1 MSRATANSTARSRHY
16 RQRRRAGKVQ
26 LTIEIDEA
34 GLEALLAHH
43 GLVPASGC
51 DDRHATARA
60 LEQLLQLLIA
70 ADAAQHNQ

>member
-1 MSRATANSTARSRHY
+1 MMGASSTARSRHF
-16 RQRRRAGKVQ
+16 RQRKRAGKVQ

-34 GLEALLAHH
+34 GLEVLLAHH
-43 GLVPASGC
+43 GLVPACGS
-51 DDRHATARA
+51 DDRNAVVHA

>member
-1 MSRATANSTARSRHY
+1 MATNSTARSRRF

-26 LTIEIDEA
+26 LTIEVDEA

-43 GLVPASGC
+43 GLLPACGS
-51 DDRHATARA
+51 DDRQATAQA

-70 ADAAQHNQ
+70 ADAEQRHG

>member
-1 MSRATANSTARSRHY
+1 MMGATSTARSRHF
-16 RQRRRAGKVQ
+16 RQRKRNGLVQ

-43 GLVPASGC
+43 GLMPICGA
-51 DDRHATARA
+51 DDRHATIHA

-70 ADAAQHNQ
+70 ADAEQHNR